1 MITRIWQAWT
11 TPENADTYETLLIGQ
26 IFPAIRAKSIDGLRS
41 MELLRRP
48 DAAEVEFVV
57 IFRFD
62 DLDSIRA
69 MTGPDAEAAFV
80 PEIARKVLK
89 RFENRA
95 RHFDRRSFADLTR
108 EMAHV

>member
-26 IFPAIRAKSIDGLRS
+26 IFPAVRAKAIGGLQS

-48 DAAEVEFVV
+48 DGAEVEFVV
-57 IFRFD
+57 IFRFA

-69 MTGPDAEAAFV
+69 MTGPDADAAFV
-80 PEIARKVLK
+80 PETARKVLK
-89 RFENRA
+89 RFEDLA
-95 RHFDRRSFADLTR
+95 RHFDRRSFADLTG